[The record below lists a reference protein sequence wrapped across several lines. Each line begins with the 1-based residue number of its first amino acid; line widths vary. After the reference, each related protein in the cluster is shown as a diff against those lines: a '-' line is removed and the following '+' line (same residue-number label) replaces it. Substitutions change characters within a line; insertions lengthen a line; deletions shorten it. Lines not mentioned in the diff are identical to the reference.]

1 VSKGLPSQENQNAG
15 LSTQLR
21 EGTKQSHTM
30 AENMTFIKCF
40 LKGVVDRRTY
50 SRYVG
55 NFYFV
60 YSALEEGFARLR
72 EHPIVGQLY
81 YPELWRK
88 ASLEKDLNYF
98 IGPHWP
104 SVVKPSPACQ
114 VYVNRIQEVVEKD
127 PVLLIAHAYTRYIGD
142 LSGGQILK
150 NIARRALG
158 LPPGEGTAFY
168 DFEQIPHE
176 GKFKQRYRA
185 QLDALG
191 LDQATIERIVAEAN
205 YAFKL
210 NMDLFRELEGNWLL
224 SMARLAWNSLLG
236 QFQRKPAPSEAAAPS
251 S

>member
-1 VSKGLPSQENQNAG
+1 VSQSQNNQNKKSDLHNRDHS
-15 LSTQLR
+15 LSAQLR

-30 AENMTFIKCF
+30 AENMAFIKCF
-40 LKGVVDRRTY
+40 LKGVVDKRAY

-60 YSALEEGFARLR
+60 YSALEEGFAQLR
-72 EHPIVGQLY
+72 EHPLVGRLY

-98 IGPHWP
+98 VGPNWRA
-104 SVVKPSPACQ
+104 VVKPSPAC
-114 VYVNRIQEVVEKD
+114 
-127 PVLLIAHAYTRYIGD
+127 LIAHAYTRYIGD

-150 NIARRALG
+150 NIARRAMG
-158 LPPGEGTAFY
+158 LPQGEGTAFY

-185 QLDALG
+185 QLDALE
-191 LDQATIERIVAEAN
+191 LDQATIDRIVAEAN

-224 SMARLAWNSLLG
+224 SMARLAWNSLLS
-236 QFQRKPAPSEAAAPS
+236 QFQRKPTRSEAAAPS

>member
-1 VSKGLPSQENQNAG
+1 MSQSLNNS
-15 LSTQLR
+15 LSAQLR

-30 AENMTFIKCF
+30 AENVGFIKCF
-40 LKGVVDRRTY
+40 LKGVVDKRAY

-60 YSALEEGFARLR
+60 YSALEEGFTQLR
-72 EHPIVGQLY
+72 EHPVVGKLY

-88 ASLEKDLNYF
+88 SSIEQDLAYF
-98 IGPHWP
+98 VGSNWR
-104 SVVKPSPACQ
+104 SAVQPSPACQ
-114 VYVNRIQEVVEKD
+114 VYVDRIREIAKND
-127 PVLLIAHAYTRYIGD
+127 PVLLVAHAYTRYIGD

-150 NIARRALG
+150 KIARRAMG
-158 LPPGEGTAFY
+158 LPEGEGTAFY

-185 QLDALG
+185 QMDELG
-191 LDQATIERIVAEAN
+191 LDQVTIDRIVAEAN
-205 YAFKL
+205 YAFKM

-224 SMARLAWNSLLG
+224 SMARLTWNSLVS
-236 QFQRKPAPSEAAAPS
+236 QFQRKPARSEVTAPS

>member
-1 VSKGLPSQENQNAG
+1 MSQSLNAS
-15 LSTQLR
+15 LSAQLR

-30 AENMTFIKCF
+30 AENVGFIKCF
-40 LKGVVDRRTY
+40 LKGVVDKPAY

-60 YSALEEGFARLR
+60 YGALEESFTQLR
-72 EHPIVGQLY
+72 QHPVVGKLY

-88 ASLEKDLNYF
+88 SSIEQDLAYF
-98 IGPHWP
+98 VGSNWRAT
-104 SVVKPSPACQ
+104 VQPSPACQ
-114 VYVNRIQEVVEKD
+114 VYVDRIREIAQND
-127 PVLLIAHAYTRYIGD
+127 PVLLVAHAYTRYIGD

-150 NIARRALG
+150 KIARRAMG
-158 LPPGEGTAFY
+158 LPEGEGTAFY

-185 QLDALG
+185 QMDALG
-191 LDQATIERIVAEAN
+191 LDQVTIDRIVAEAN
-205 YAFKL
+205 YAFKM

-224 SMARLAWNSLLG
+224 SMARLAWNSLKS
-236 QFQRKPAPSEAAAPS
+236 QFQRKPARSEAAAPS

>member
-1 VSKGLPSQENQNAG
+1 MSQSLDTR
-15 LSTQLR
+15 LSVQLR

-30 AENMTFIKCF
+30 AENVGFIKCF
-40 LKGVVDRRTY
+40 LKGVVDKRAY

-60 YSALEEGFARLR
+60 YGALEESFTQLR
-72 EHPIVGQLY
+72 QHPVVGKLY

-88 ASLEKDLNYF
+88 SSIERDLTYF
-98 IGPHWP
+98 LGPDWRAM
-104 SVVKPSPACQ
+104 VQPSPACQ
-114 VYVNRIQEVVEKD
+114 VYVDRIREVAQKD
-127 PVLLIAHAYTRYIGD
+127 PVLLVAHAYTRYIGD

-150 NIARRALG
+150 KIARRAMG
-158 LPPGEGTAFY
+158 LPEGEGTAFY

-185 QLDALG
+185 QMDALD
-191 LDQATIERIVAEAN
+191 LDQVTIDRIVAEAN
-205 YAFKL
+205 YAFKM

-224 SMARLAWNSLLG
+224 SMARLTWNSLKS
-236 QFQRKPAPSEAAAPS
+236 QFQRRVDRSEAAAPS